1 MHAGYVS
8 GVQCDVYR
16 SGSPTSNA
24 TTSFNAQTM
33 LPAYKVRLPLCN
45 GAAATCNGTWDF
57 TLEVRQNTLQP
68 FGVRLEELR

>member
-1 MHAGYVS
+1 MS

-16 SGSPTSNA
+16 SGSPTSNV

-33 LPAYKVRLPLCN
+33 LPSYKVRLPLCN
-45 GAAATCNGTWDF
+45 GAAATCNGAWDF
-57 TLEVRQNTLQP
+57 TLEVRLSATAP